1 VDLEFTADEPPVGE
15 RVASL
20 PWPALS
26 LPILLRR
33 GGITLALSEDVV
45 LQAGDRITVLVD
57 HRLAG
62 ELADRVA
69 TPRGEPPP
77 SPTHAGP
84 GDGVDDLPGQAEEA
98 SLPTTSA

>member
-1 VDLEFTADEPPVGE
+1 VDLEFTSDEPPVGE

-33 GGITLALSEDVV
+33 GGLTLALTEDVV

-62 ELADRVA
+62 DLADRLA
-69 TPRGEPPP
+69 APRTGPPP
-77 SPTHAGP
+77 SPAGVEP
-84 GDGVDDLPGQAEEA
+84 EEGQDDLPGRPEEPGLPIA
-98 SLPTTSA
+98 ST